1 MPKQK
6 QGKVKML
13 KRKNKS
19 ILLLSLT
26 IFLIFT
32 FISCSR
38 GNPVNSAIEKSSK
51 ALTSKG
57 NTKTTD
63 NSVSNSDT
71 EVVVENQETV
81 SDSLPYD
88 TTTTLPFA
96 IETYTFK
103 TKNDPFVSIL
113 EQQREGKIQIDIESA
128 MYFGMIK
135 GKNGKLALLKDASG
149 LGFIFYEGQKIKNG
163 ILLKIEQDSVIF
175 KLDEYGI
182 VRNKVIK
189 LVKKT
194 DTKKKK

>member
-1 MPKQK
+1 
-6 QGKVKML
+6 ML
-13 KRKNKS
+13 KRKNRS

-26 IFLIFT
+26 LFLIFS

-51 ALTSKG
+51 ALTPKD

-63 NSVSNSDT
+63 SLVSNSDT
-71 EVVVENQETV
+71 NVETQNQETV

-88 TTTTLPFA
+88 TTTTLPFT
-96 IETYTFK
+96 IETYTFKTK

-175 KLDEYGI
+175 KLDEYGV

-189 LVKKT
+189 LVKNI